1 MKKRTGRMIAAAA
14 GILIAAETAAAPLKA
29 QAAAWQQQGEKLYAY
44 DDAGNLLT
52 NTLVPYGGFVYA
64 VGEDGS
70 MQTGWTSLNGAN
82 YCFDERGRLLAG
94 GATLDGYEVNELGQC
109 IATIGVAPSQIAMAE
124 PDGADIL
131 FYVGDADTWWMSE
144 PVELPAAQELL
155 DGTTGRPLV
164 VAAAKSLL
172 GVPYVWSGASAA
184 GVDCSGLVEYAY
196 DAAFGKWLL
205 HDADLQSK
213 LGKAVAVSAL
223 QPGDLCCYD
232 WNRDGTVDHIAIYI
246 GSGKVIEAS
255 SSKNVVKVSG
265 LRSGKN
271 LVTCRSLFA
280 D

>member
-1 MKKRTGRMIAAAA
+1 
-14 GILIAAETAAAPLKA
+14 
-29 QAAAWQQQGEKLYAY
+29 
-44 DDAGNLLT
+44 
-52 NTLVPYGGFVYA
+52 
-64 VGEDGS
+64 
-70 MQTGWTSLNGAN
+70 
-82 YCFDERGRLLAG
+82 
-94 GATLDGYEVNELGQC
+94 
-109 IATIGVAPSQIAMAE
+109 MAE
-124 PDGADIL
+124 PNGADIL
-131 FYVGDADTWWMSE
+131 FYVGDADIWWMSE

-164 VAAAKSLL
+164 VAAAQSLL
-172 GVPYVWSGASAA
+172 GVPYVWGGASAA

-246 GSGKVIEAS
+246 GRGKVIEAS

>member
-82 YCFDERGRLLAG
+82 YCFDEQGRLLAG

-124 PDGADIL
+124 QRPSPSSASLMSGAAPL
-131 FYVGDADTWWMSE
+131 RRGWTAPALWSMRMTQPSE
-144 PVELPAAQELL
+144 SGFSTTRIFSPSSGRLLLSLPCSREISAA
-155 DGTTGRPLV
+155 TTGTGTARWTTSRSTSEEERSSRQAP
-164 VAAAKSLL
+164 AKT
-172 GVPYVWSGASAA
+172 W
-184 GVDCSGLVEYAY
+184 
-196 DAAFGKWLL
+196 
-205 HDADLQSK
+205 
-213 LGKAVAVSAL
+213 
-223 QPGDLCCYD
+223 
-232 WNRDGTVDHIAIYI
+232 
-246 GSGKVIEAS
+246 
-255 SSKNVVKVSG
+255 
-265 LRSGKN
+265 
-271 LVTCRSLFA
+271 
-280 D
+280 